1 MSARLP
7 DPPADEIAPTG
18 LERRAIA
25 QSLDLKLA
33 RDGMELAAKRL
44 GITKPLGL
52 LSEVELGA
60 AAEQETDGSWG
71 VGPAF
76 TLPIP
81 IFSQGQP
88 AVVAASAKLRQ
99 ASQHYYALAVELRS
113 GVRAAYQ
120 HMLAARQ
127 RSQYYRQVVMPLRQ
141 TIVQESQK
149 QYNAM
154 QISGFQLLQT
164 RRNEIETAKDY
175 LEAVRDYWL
184 ARAELEQI
192 LAGRFVRSERPLFSP
207 GMEIKR
213 APTQGDH

>member
-1 MSARLP
+1 
-7 DPPADEIAPTG
+7 
-18 LERRAIA
+18 
-25 QSLDLKLA
+25 
-33 RDGMELAAKRL
+33 
-44 GITKPLGL
+44 
-52 LSEVELGA
+52 
-60 AAEQETDGSWG
+60 
-71 VGPAF
+71 
-76 TLPIP
+76 
-81 IFSQGQP
+81 
-88 AVVAASAKLRQ
+88 VVAASAKLRQ

-192 LAGRFVRSERPLFSP
+192 LAGRFVRSDRPLFSP